1 MKKYIYILITLFV
14 LTISVKAQK
23 EYKPFAINGTVNI
36 NSGVIKLLPID
47 DEFYHKLSV
56 CDSSVIENGKFK
68 FRGLI
73 DCPTGFRLRLEVN
86 EKVRYISD
94 IFYVTQDSQ
103 SLTCDMQTAWN
114 IPEIS
119 NFLMT
124 EQKEIFDPLWNAF
137 EKTTSQDSVL
147 LLYATK
153 YPNSYLNL
161 WKLIDHM
168 SVGYK
173 AIYDSIFNLLPEELK
188 SCYAGKIVE
197 KKLQSSRV
205 LALGNKFPDILLLTT
220 SFKTISISSES
231 NGYTLYDFWF
241 THCMPCISQFPELK
255 KIYAEYHSKAF
266 NIKGILSDN
275 IENVKGWKSIIKKH
289 ELKWGHYLDLDRKK
303 SNEFSIK
310 KFPTNYLTD
319 KNGIIVAKD
328 LRPEELRAFL
338 NSHINKIKN

>member
-1 MKKYIYILITLFV
+1 MKKHIYILITLFI
-14 LTISVKAQK
+14 LTISVKAQL
-23 EYKPFAINGTVNI
+23 EYKPFAIDGSINI

-47 DEFYHKLSV
+47 EEFYHKLSV

-68 FRGLI
+68 FKGLI

-86 EKVRYISD
+86 SKVRYISD
-94 IFYVTQDSQ
+94 IFYVIQDSQ
-103 SLTCDMQTAWN
+103 NLSCDMQTAWN

-124 EQKEIFDPLWNAF
+124 EQKEIFGPFRNVF
-137 EKTTSQDSVL
+137 GKTTSEDSVL
-147 LLYATK
+147 LFFAAK

-161 WKLIDHM
+161 WKLIDNM

-173 AIYDSIFNLLPEELK
+173 VIYDSIFNLLPEELK
-188 SCYAGKIVE
+188 SCYAGKVVA

-205 LALGNKFPDILLLTT
+205 LALGNKFPDISLLTT
-220 SFKTISISSES
+220 SLKTFTISSES

-241 THCMPCISQFPELK
+241 THCIPCISQFPELK
-255 KIYAEYHSKAF
+255 KIYAEYHQIEF
-266 NIKGILSDN
+266 NIIGILSDN
-275 IENVKGWKSIIKKH
+275 IENVKGWKSIIKNH
-289 ELKWGHYLDLDRKK
+289 GLKWDHYLDLDRKK
-303 SNEFSIK
+303 ANEFSIK

-319 KNGIIVAKD
+319 KNGIVVAKD